1 MKGIIVF
8 ESKYGSTAEYAHLIA
23 QKLGTEAL
31 RASEATSEAV
41 FGADFIVLGSPIYS
55 YSVLPE
61 MEEFLEKNQKILA
74 GKFLAA
80 FVVCGDARWNPKAG
94 EAENKN
100 LEKLTRF
107 LPSEPI
113 AVAVLGGRMRMDEL
127 DKEDGPKIRAFRERT
142 GREQAGYDRMELE
155 KVEPFVEEIERHMK
169 RRIEES
175 KNRRNGE
182 KAKVKLPQGTQ
193 RG

>member
-1 MKGIIVF
+1 MKNNSIPETRNPKPGARAKRGLIVF
-8 ESKYGSTAEYAHLIA
+8 ASKYGSTREYATLMA
-23 QKLGTEAL
+23 QKLNTGAL
-31 RASEATSEAV
+31 RASEATSEV
-41 FGADFIVLGSPIYS
+41 VSGADYIVMGSPVYS

-61 MEEFLEKNQKILA
+61 MEEFLEKNQMILA
-74 GKFLAA
+74 GKPLAA

-113 AVAVLGGRMRMDEL
+113 AVAVLGGRMIMDEL
-127 DKEDGPKIRAFRERT
+127 DDEDGQKIRAFRKRT
-142 GREQAGYDRMELE
+142 GREDTGYDRMES
-155 KVEPFVEEIERHMK
+155 VDPFVEEIR
-169 RRIEES
+169 
-175 KNRRNGE
+175 
-182 KAKVKLPQGTQ
+182 KVLRD